1 MKINGFFLFLF
12 YMSVDKI
19 YQSLSQ
25 AVEAVVHCQ
34 HLVALED
41 PDPDS

>member
-1 MKINGFFLFLF
+1 MYRIHHGVDVSVIN
-12 YMSVDKI
+12 I
-19 YQSLSQ
+19 YHSMSQ
-25 AVEAVVHCQ
+25 AVKAVMHYQ

>member
-1 MKINGFFLFLF
+1 MKINVFFPLF
-12 YMSVDKI
+12 YVSVAEI
-19 YQSLSQ
+19 YHSLSQ